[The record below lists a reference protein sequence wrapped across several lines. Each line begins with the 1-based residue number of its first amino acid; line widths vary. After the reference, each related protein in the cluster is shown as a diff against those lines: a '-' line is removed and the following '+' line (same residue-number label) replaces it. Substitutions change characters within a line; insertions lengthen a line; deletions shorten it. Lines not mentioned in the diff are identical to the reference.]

1 MLKIDNPGF
10 QDFRADA
17 SCTIRP
23 QALIG
28 EKFVDCLPTQP
39 RVEDTQLPAKLK
51 VIPPARKGRA
61 RCCCR

>member
-1 MLKIDNPGF
+1 MLNIDNPGF

-28 EKFVDCLPTQP
+28 EKYVDCLPTQP
-39 RVEDTQLPAKLK
+39 RVEGTPLP
-51 VIPPARKGRA
+51 PPLRRSPTARKAPGE
-61 RCCCR
+61 